1 MTFVSRT
8 PAKMEPVERLERDG
22 YAIADAVLA
31 SATCEEVSGAI
42 PAVIPRRGGVR
53 DLIDTQIVARI
64 LRSHQVRQAV
74 RAFHVAPF
82 VAVKA
87 TLFDKT
93 ADSNWR
99 VQWHQDRTISVKQ
112 RREIAGYGPW
122 TMKGGVPH
130 VEPPTEVL
138 RSMIAMRI
146 HLDPCGPENGPLKVV
161 PRSHTRGKLSA
172 AEIAAVVAQGGQT
185 LLALPQGSIL
195 FMRPLL
201 VHASSPAERR
211 QHRRVL
217 HIELAPEHAITPL
230 EWHKA
235 VALRA
240 AF

>member
-1 MTFVSRT
+1 
-8 PAKMEPVERLERDG
+8 MERVERLERDG
-22 YAIADAVLA
+22 YAIADAVLT

-42 PAVIPRRGGVR
+42 PAVIARRGGVR
-53 DLIDTQIVARI
+53 DLIGTEIVARI
-64 LRSHQVRQAV
+64 LRSHQVREAV
-74 RAFHVAPF
+74 SLFLDAPF

-93 ADSNWR
+93 ADANWR

-112 RREIAGYGPW
+112 RRETAGSGPW

-146 HLDPCGPENGPLKVV
+146 QLDPCGPENGPLKVV
-161 PRSHTRGKLSA
+161 PGSHTRGKLSPEA
-172 AEIAAVVAQGGQT
+172 IAAVVAEGRQT

-201 VHASSPAERR
+201 VHASSPAERP

-217 HIELAPEHAITPL
+217 HIEFAPEQAIMPL

-235 VALRA
+235 VAVSA
-240 AF
+240 A